1 MQNGRQEG
9 GGGGGVG
16 CRGGW
21 WVGYDA
27 AVTGGAP
34 EPRVEGWWRAGKG
47 AAPGSAFLGMA
58 ALDRLWDGVQHSSLF
73 HLATLTPKDGGLRP
87 REDRNQWY
95 APRVLPHSHCAASR
109 GAAGA
114 MARQG
119 PPAHQSTLHRGSKH
133 NLPLYPLPLPPN
145 TRRLRPHRPPGVPRG
160 MGQPALRGGVV
171 RGRLPGRCCA
181 HLLHSPPPRRFT
193 RERLSLASSASPPN
207 RSINDPFM
215 DVKYAVYQ
223 LSYDSVHGRFKG
235 TVEAGE
241 SECGGGGGW
250 GWWGRNA
257 RFGAA
262 AAHQCSCAHGGR
274 AHPHHT
280 HRHHASPRD
289 NPHRPP
295 TPHSHHHQT
304 S

>member
-1 MQNGRQEG
+1 
-9 GGGGGVG
+9 
-16 CRGGW
+16 
-21 WVGYDA
+21 
-27 AVTGGAP
+27 
-34 EPRVEGWWRAGKG
+34 
-47 AAPGSAFLGMA
+47 MA

-119 PPAHQSTLHRGSKH
+119 PPAHQSTLHRG
-133 NLPLYPLPLPPN
+133 L
-145 TRRLRPHRPPGVPRG
+145 T
-160 MGQPALRGGVV
+160 Q
-171 RGRLPGRCCA
+171 
-181 HLLHSPPPRRFT
+181 SPPAPPPPTSQHPQASAASAAWCSARHGPT
-193 RERLSLASSASPPN
+193 RTARWCGAWASAGAMLRASSPLSTPTSFYPRAALPRLKRVTSH